1 MSASDLKK
9 ELKALRKTHC
19 PPVSKMKKTD
29 VEKEV
34 ARLKGHTP
42 THIPVEKEE
51 DKKARVTAVKEKK
64 VAKVAAKLEEVKK
77 SFEPV
82 KAKSAPKKSVKIDLS
97 GKEKETPPAITKK
110 EAPAPA
116 PVQAKAPRPAKGSQE
131 AKDRM
136 AAIRALRG
144 KKPTE

>member
-1 MSASDLKK
+1 MSAADLKK

-19 PPVSKMKKTD
+19 PPVSKMKKSD

-34 ARLKGHTP
+34 ARLKTHTP
-42 THIPVEKEE
+42 THMPVEKEE
-51 DKKARVTAVKEKK
+51 EKKVRVATVKEKK
-64 VAKVAAKLEEVKK
+64 AVKVAEKLEEVKK

-82 KAKSAPKKSVKIDLS
+82 KVKTAPKKSMKIDLS
-97 GKEKETPPAITKK
+97 GNFKETPPAVTKK

-116 PVQAKAPRPAKGSQE
+116 PVQAKAVRPTKGSQE